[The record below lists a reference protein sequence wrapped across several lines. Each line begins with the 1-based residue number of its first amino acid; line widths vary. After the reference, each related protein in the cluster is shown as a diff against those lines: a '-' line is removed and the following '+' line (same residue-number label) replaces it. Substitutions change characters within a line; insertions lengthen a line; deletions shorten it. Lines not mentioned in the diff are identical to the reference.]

1 MKEKFNRTA
10 DNATSLPG
18 KTGNAIEHV
27 SDNVDDNTTELRKKA
42 RKTEILEEVKEKLG
56 ISTKKKENLLQK
68 AGHVLNQAK
77 DHVEVR
83 TEQWVKDVGSGRDI
97 LVNDLGKRTNHL
109 QEKLKKSKP
118 FKKLKEKT
126 GGLKKNARHTIKM
139 VAHKVA
145 TKNQGIGRK
154 KGSG

>member
-83 TEQWVKDVGSGRDI
+83 TEQWVKDVGSGRDK

-109 QEKLKKSKP
+109 QEKLKKSEP
-118 FKKLKEKT
+118 FKSVKQKRGE
-126 GGLKKNARHTIKM
+126 LKKNTRHTLKM
-139 VAHKVA
+139 SAHKVD
-145 TKNQGIGRK
+145 TKD
-154 KGSG
+154 